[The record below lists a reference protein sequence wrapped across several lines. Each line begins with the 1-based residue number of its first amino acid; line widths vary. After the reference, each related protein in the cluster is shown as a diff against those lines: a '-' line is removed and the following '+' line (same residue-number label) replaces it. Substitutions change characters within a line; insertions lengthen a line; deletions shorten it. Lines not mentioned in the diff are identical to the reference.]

1 MRRAASIRDGGR
13 IRSVMLD
20 LFRGVPRSWRQ
31 GRIPELGLDEGINYK
46 TEHLAKAVMRVQE
59 RTIFQEE
66 FEPETRPL

>member
-1 MRRAASIRDGGR
+1 
-13 IRSVMLD
+13 MLD